1 MTETEM
7 MMEYWRNE
15 SRREQAESQN
25 NVDVDHKR
33 KE

>member
-15 SRREQAESQN
+15 SRREQAERQN
-25 NVDVDHKR
+25 NVDVDH
-33 KE
+33 EDVE